1 MKKPV
6 SVFADLT
13 MMALNVKPALRD
25 LLWLTVNANLCS
37 NANHSLQALEPQIA
51 TIMDLVIRTSKMDSQ
66 QSAGATLASKMM
78 VMSFVANVKILCL
91 LIPTV
96 NRDLG

>member
-1 MKKPV
+1 MAARDVMKKPV

-37 NANHSLQALEPQIA
+37 NANHSLQALEP
-51 TIMDLVIRTSKMDSQ
+51 
-66 QSAGATLASKMM
+66 
-78 VMSFVANVKILCL
+78 
-91 LIPTV
+91 
-96 NRDLG
+96 